1 MTAARP
7 DFPALAE
14 AVSVRGL
21 AAVTAGEQGPDPFAA
36 LWEWLAAEPGPDG
49 SGEPAADH
57 ASVRRLFAGFDLP
70 RPEQALVTL
79 LFAAGTSELVVRAA
93 AEALAATG
101 GVSGGGLPLWLA
113 CRTVPGLHPGALAA
127 SRPLTWFGLVLTDV
141 QAPRIECRLAL
152 AGPVVDRLL
161 GHEVVDPVI
170 GCRVSRAPVTPDPAA
185 SPAADGDPAAVPD
198 PDPLAARLAA
208 ALGRRLTARGPLGLP
223 PLVVA
228 PGARVGELGAALRML
243 GLAPWQMATADV
255 PDDPGERERLA
266 VAWSREAALDG
277 AALILHDAGAS
288 RSAAAV
294 AAFADRIWG
303 HVLLISPQPP
313 DGLARGVH
321 GLLPVRDDPA
331 AARGRLAAA
340 LGPARAHRLGEG
352 LTRVATQFRLDAAA
366 LDTAVAMAAADIDGA
381 PDAAAAT
388 AALWH
393 AAARSA
399 APTPLP
405 GVRIVEPAY
414 RWADIVLPAHT
425 EAALRR
431 IEIHVRH
438 AARVFDEWGFAG
450 EGGSWRGRGVAA
462 LFAGPS
468 GTGKTMAA
476 EVLAASLDLRVMA
489 IDLSR
494 IISKYVGETS
504 KNIAAVFEQAERSGA
519 VMVWNEGDAVWGA
532 RGGVGNAVD
541 RHVNAE
547 VGDLLQ
553 RIEEFS
559 GFTVVTTNLRHAI
572 DPAFLRRFRFVV
584 DFPMPSETERLRL
597 WNQVFPAGAPVEI
610 LDWSSLASLPLTG
623 GSIRNVALGAAFL
636 AAEAGTAVSRDMI
649 EAELA
654 EELRKQNLPVP
665 RLTWADQR

>member
-1 MTAARP
+1 M
-7 DFPALAE
+7 
-14 AVSVRGL
+14 
-21 AAVTAGEQGPDPFAA
+21 
-36 LWEWLAAEPGPDG
+36 
-49 SGEPAADH
+49 
-57 ASVRRLFAGFDLP
+57 
-70 RPEQALVTL
+70 
-79 LFAAGTSELVVRAA
+79 
-93 AEALAATG
+93 
-101 GVSGGGLPLWLA
+101 
-113 CRTVPGLHPGALAA
+113 
-127 SRPLTWFGLVLTDV
+127 
-141 QAPRIECRLAL
+141 
-152 AGPVVDRLL
+152 
-161 GHEVVDPVI
+161 
-170 GCRVSRAPVTPDPAA
+170 
-185 SPAADGDPAAVPD
+185 
-198 PDPLAARLAA
+198 
-208 ALGRRLTARGPLGLP
+208 
-223 PLVVA
+223 
-228 PGARVGELGAALRML
+228 
-243 GLAPWQMATADV
+243 
-255 PDDPGERERLA
+255 
-266 VAWSREAALDG
+266 
-277 AALILHDAGAS
+277 
-288 RSAAAV
+288 
-294 AAFADRIWG
+294 
-303 HVLLISPQPP
+303 LLIAPQPP

-321 GLLPVRDDPA
+321 GLPPVRDDPA

-366 LDTAVAMAAADIDGA
+366 LDAAVATAAADIDGA

-414 RWADIVLPAHT
+414 RWADMVLPAHT

-450 EGGSWRGRGVAA
+450 EGGGWRGRGVAA

-584 DFPMPSETERLRL
+584 DFPVPSETERLRL

-636 AAEAGTAVSRDMI
+636 AAEAGTAVGRDMI

-665 RLTWADQR
+665 RLTWVDQR